1 MKHPVYEMKPHLM
14 IARINLV
21 TKRRMKKSLRLRKL
35 KTEPVNLMRW
45 VLLVFY
51 KPGFGNRQKFLQLAV
66 ASDYVKIGLAANTD
80 C

>member
-1 MKHPVYEMKPHLM
+1 MKPHLM

-21 TKRRMKKSLRLRKL
+21 TKTRMRKSLRLRKL

-45 VLLVFY
+45 GLLVFLCQDSAIA
-51 KPGFGNRQKFLQLAV
+51 KFFLQL